1 MSNIFT
7 GNKFKLFYNTD
18 TGNRIPDNPTN
29 VQVDE
34 LSAMPTL
41 TIRSS
46 VQTIETYDS
55 DYVEKLL
62 SEQDVSNI
70 DIQVNYIATDVSH
83 KFLDAAA
90 ESQETFQLI
99 LQYVLEDNQLSY
111 STVNGSIAKTSLTG
125 DKDSVVTKT
134 YSFVPTQMIA
144 RMALAEVSTPVVVG
158 MYGLGANG
166 DSVPQYQPLT
176 PDGNAFVKIP
186 SSQAGNPASADM
198 MGVGFVDGTTYSSL
212 AMTKSGTLSLY
223 AKNANTAWTR
233 ILTATQIS
241 AQYVPL
247 TRTVNGKPLSSNIV
261 LDKSDV
267 GLSNVT
273 NDAQLKIASNLSDLA
288 SIDTARKNISVDKL
302 VQTSAST
309 NLNYPTKNAALVL
322 RDSDLTWGVF
332 DNTNNQWQSL
342 GIGQGGTGSTNAAGA
357 RTNLGLGTAAVQNIG
372 TSGNTVPL
380 LSGTNAWSSPQA
392 FNASS
397 MSIGG
402 TTTSTGVGL
411 ELGSTVAAGT
421 SYIDFHSS
429 GTTSDYDA
437 RISVAG
443 GSATTLG
450 KMTITASSLATQSL
464 ELTNDL
470 AIAHGGTGASTFD
483 QALINLNAMKFQ
495 RTSLGNSDNLNSFDG
510 SNPGFFYCATNAAAT
525 TANNYPVTQ
534 AGSLMV
540 VRNGANGVVG
550 CTQMYWPYNSN
561 DIYVRTCY
569 AGSTVSWSGW
579 NLVLQQGSFGV
590 GAITTSTPPD
600 ATNRFIA
607 DADGAT
613 TWAPANGAGFQTS
626 YANNRLFQYMQTT
639 GNKAYIRFNDSG
651 DAKVSRT
658 TKPWTELLTPG
669 SYGLGAD
676 LTVNSSTPISSLDE
690 NTPTGFY
697 YTSNEPTLGGVTSDT
712 TYVLA
717 NRGGRPTAH
726 AAKYVQQR
734 SWNGYY
740 MGSLG
745 WVWREQAQLES
756 NQAFT
761 GSNTFNG
768 TTEFKGDILA
778 TGYFINN
785 ASNPMAI
792 RSVNPTLSFVETDSS
807 NSSYMFVADGGSFRL
822 NRDNTGGVAV
832 FDYNRSSNR
841 LSFTGVN
848 TALGTTTCGS
858 LNTSADANIGAS
870 SIIIKSAAATTS
882 AGVSSGG
889 YRAIEPGADYAGFDN
904 MNNINIT
911 SWYGIGFC
919 TAYNQPTNGVVAGK
933 PAVYINTRNGTL
945 AAKNAVYANTTQ
957 LTSDRNAKDNIEEIP
972 DDEETIE
979 KILGLKT
986 YTFNFKNSGQ
996 PSAGFIAQEVKEVFP
1011 DYVQYV
1017 EDISHYSLDY
1027 TAVNA
1032 YLHKAV
1038 VHYSEKTKALE
1049 AKVEDQQSQI
1059 DELKEL
1065 VQQLIAANSTPSTED
1080 K

>member
-70 DIQVNYIATDVSH
+70 DIQVNYIATDDSH

-322 RDSDLTWGVF
+322 RDSDLAWGVF
-332 DNTNNQWQSL
+332 DNTNNQWQAL
-342 GIGQGGTGSTNAAGA
+342 GIGQGGTGSTTAAGA
-357 RTNLGLGTAAVQNIG
+357 RTNLGLGTAAVVNTG
-372 TSGNTVPL
+372 TSGNTIPL
-380 LSGTNAWSSPQA
+380 LSGTNAWSNPQA

-429 GTTSDYDA
+429 GTSVDYDA
-437 RISVAG
+437 RISVSG
-443 GSATTLG
+443 GSSTFG
-450 KMTITASSLATQSL
+450 QGTISFNASNVNMPRLSLSTDL
-464 ELTNDL
+464 EIL
-470 AIAHGGTGASTFD
+470 HGGTGASTFD

-495 RTSLGNSDNLNSFDG
+495 RTSLGNSDNLNGFDG

-525 TANNYPVTQ
+525 AANNYPVTQ

-540 VRNGANGVVG
+540 VRNGANGVAG
-550 CTQMYWPYNSN
+550 CTQMYFPYNSN
-561 DIYVRTCY
+561 DIYVRTY
-569 AGSTVSWSGW
+569 YYGSPGTWSDW
-579 NLVLQQGSFGV
+579 NIILQRGSFG
-590 GAITTSTPPD
+590 
-600 ATNRFIA
+600 
-607 DADGAT
+607 
-613 TWAPANGAGFQTS
+613 
-626 YANNRLFQYMQTT
+626 
-639 GNKAYIRFNDSG
+639 
-651 DAKVSRT
+651 
-658 TKPWTELLTPG
+658 
-669 SYGLGAD
+669 LGID
-676 LTVNSSTPISSLDE
+676 LAAQASTPIANLNES
-690 NTPTGFY
+690 TPTGFY
-697 YTSNEPTLGGVTSDT
+697 YTSNESTLGGVTSDT

-717 NRGGRPTAH
+717 NRGGRPTTH
-726 AAKYVQQR
+726 ASKYVQQR
-734 SWNGYY
+734 SWNGYF
-740 MGSLG
+740 MGTLG
-745 WVWREQAQLES
+745 WTWREQAQLES
-756 NQAFT
+756 NQTFT

-768 TTEFKGDILA
+768 KTNVNGDITF
-778 TGYFINN
+778 TGYIDNT

-792 RSVNPTLSFVETDSS
+792 RSTNPTLSFVESDAS
-807 NSSYMFVADGGSFRL
+807 NSAYMFVADGGNFRL
-822 NRDNTGGVAV
+822 NRDNTGGVAL
-832 FDYNRSSNR
+832 FNYTRSNNNM
-841 LSFTGVN
+841 SFAGVN
-848 TALGTTTCGS
+848 TQLGDTTHAGS
-858 LNTSADANIGAS
+858 FNSTGTLTVTGSSSFGAG
-870 SIIIKSAAATTS
+870 SIRIPQVAAAT
-882 AGVSSGG
+882 SSGANQG
-889 YRAIEPGADYAGFDN
+889 QYLAIEAGRDYAGFDN
-904 MNNINIT
+904 MNNLNLT

-972 DDEETIE
+972 DDEEIID

-996 PSAGFIAQEVKEVFP
+996 PSAGFIAQEVQEVFP
-1011 DYVQYV
+1011 DYVQFV
-1017 EDISHYSLDY
+1017 EDINHYSLDY

-1038 VHYSEKTKALE
+1038 VHYADKTKAME
-1049 AKVEDQQSQI
+1049 AKVESQQAQI

-1065 VQQLIAANSTPSTED
+1065 VQQLIAANSTPSNED

>member
-1 MSNIFT
+1 MANLIT
-7 GNKFKLFYNTD
+7 GNLFKLLYSDDPANNLPV
-18 TGNRIPDNPTN
+18 GAGVYEITN
-29 VQVDE
+29 

-41 TIRSS
+41 QLNSTQ
-46 VQTIETYDS
+46 VNYETYDS
-55 DYVEKLL
+55 IYTTVLL
-62 SEQDVSNI
+62 SNKNI
-70 DIQVNYIATDVSH
+70 SPFEIIVNYVPDEA
-83 KFLDAAA
+83 
-90 ESQETFQLI
+90 
-99 LQYVLEDNQLSY
+99 
-111 STVNGSIAKTSLTG
+111 STVYLDNKQDTRDLFQVILNYRQTDGTIDYAAVAGYITAGSVTG
-125 DKDSVVTKT
+125 SKDEVVRKT
-134 YSFVPTQMIA
+134 YTFTPQDLVVSLRTID
-144 RMALAEVSTPVVVG
+144 ALEPLYEGSYGVG
-158 MYGLGANG
+158 SNG
-166 DSVPQYQPLT
+166 TDVPQYQPVT
-176 PDGNAFVKIP
+176 PEGNSFIKVP
-186 SSQAGNPASADM
+186 SGQTGNPAGADM
-198 MGVGFVDGTTYSSL
+198 MGIGLVDGTSVAEF

-223 AKNANTAWTR
+223 AKNATTAWTR
-233 ILTATQIS
+233 ILTATQIQS
-241 AQYVPL
+241 QYVPIN
-247 TRTVNGKPLSSNIV
+247 RTVNGKALTTNIT

-267 GLSNVT
+267 GLGNVT
-273 NDAQLKIASNLSDLA
+273 NDAQLTIANNLSDLESVDTARANLNVYSKTTVDTKVAAVQTSADSKLAKASNLSDL
-288 SIDTARKNISVDKL
+288 TDKA
-302 VQTSAST
+302 V
-309 NLNYPTKNAALVL
+309 
-322 RDSDLTWGVF
+322 
-332 DNTNNQWQSL
+332 
-342 GIGQGGTGSTNAAGA
+342 A
-357 RTNLGLGTAAVQNIG
+357 RTNLGLGTSAVVNTG
-372 TSGNTVPL
+372 TSGNTIPL
-380 LSGTNAWSSPQA
+380 LSGTNAWSNPQA

-411 ELGSTVAAGT
+411 ELGSTTTAGT

-437 RISVAG
+437 RISTSG
-443 GSATTLG
+443 GTATTLG

-495 RTSLGNSDNLNSFDG
+495 RTSLGNSDNLNSYDG
-510 SNPGFFYCATNAAAT
+510 NNPGFFYCATNAAAT

-540 VRNGANGVVG
+540 IRNGANGVVG
-550 CTQMYWPYNSN
+550 CTQMYFPYNSN

-569 AGSTVSWSGW
+569 AGSTVTWSGW

-590 GAITTSTPPD
+590 GTIGTVLPSQQ
-600 ATNRFIA
+600 TNQFISES
-607 DADGAT
+607 DGNT
-613 TWAPANGAGFQTS
+613 TWAAGNGAGFQAS
-626 YANNRLFQYMQTT
+626 YANNRLFQYIQTT
-639 GNKAYIRFNDSG
+639 ANKAYIRFNDSG
-651 DAKVSRT
+651 DPKVSKA

-676 LTVNSSTPISSLDE
+676 LTVNSSTPIASLGE

-697 YTSNEPTLGGVTSDT
+697 YTSNEATLGGVTSDT

-717 NRGGRPTAH
+717 NRGGRPTTH
-726 AAKYVQQR
+726 ASKYVQQR
-734 SWNGYY
+734 SWNGYF
-740 MGSLG
+740 MGTLG
-745 WVWREQAQLES
+745 WTWREQAQLES
-756 NQAFT
+756 NQTFT
-761 GSNTFNG
+761 GGNTFNG

-785 ASNPMAI
+785 ASNPMSI
-792 RSVNPTLSFVETDSS
+792 RSINPTLSFVETDSS
-807 NSSYMFVADGGSFRL
+807 PANSSYMFVADGGNFRF

-832 FDYNRSSNR
+832 FDYNRPANR
-841 LSFTGVN
+841 ISFTAVN

-858 LNTSADANIGAS
+858 LNTSADANFGAS
-870 SIIIKSAAATTS
+870 SIIIKSAAASTS
-882 AGVSSGG
+882 AGVATGG

-919 TAYNQPTNGVVAGK
+919 TAYNLPTNGVVAGK

-1011 DYVQYV
+1011 DYVQFV
-1017 EDISHYSLDY
+1017 EDINHYSLDY

-1038 VHYSEKTKALE
+1038 VHYADKTKALE
-1049 AKVEDQQSQI
+1049 AKVEDQQAQI
-1059 DELKEL
+1059 DELKTL
-1065 VQQLIAANSTPSTED
+1065 VQQLLNQD